1 MTSTARAITRA
12 PSAALSRCELTYLER
27 RPIDVARARAQHAR
41 YEETL
46 KALGVAVRTLPPED
60 SLPDA
65 CFVEDTALILDEV
78 AIMANPGA
86 ASRRGE
92 IESVAAALSPHRRV
106 EKVTGDARFDGGD
119 VLRVGGT
126 IYVGLARR
134 IARTNE
140 AGADAIRRIAVPLG
154 YVVKVVPF
162 DGCLHLQSA
171 VTRIGEKA
179 VLVNPDWVDPAA
191 FAPLSVELSSPR
203 EPTGANTLLVG
214 DRVIV
219 PESAPETAGTL
230 KRHGYDVLTLDV
242 SEFEKAEAGLTCLS
256 LFL

>member
-1 MTSTARAITRA
+1 MSALRAIIRP
-12 PSAALSRCELTYLER
+12 PSDALTRCELTYLER
-27 RPIDVARARAQHAR
+27 QPIDLALAREQHAR
-41 YEETL
+41 YEATL
-46 KALGVAVRTLPPED
+46 KALDVEILALPAEV

-65 CFVEDTALILDEV
+65 CFVEDTAVVLDEV
-78 AIMANPGA
+78 AILANPGA

-92 IESVAAALSPHRRV
+92 IESIAAALAPFRRV
-106 EKVTGDARFDGGD
+106 ERVDSDASFDGGD
-119 VLRVGGT
+119 VLRVGRT
-126 IYVGLARR
+126 IFVGLAKR

-140 AGADAIRRIAVPLG
+140 AGAEAIRRVAVPHG

-179 VLVNPDWVDPAA
+179 VLVNPDWVDPAT
-191 FAPLSVELSSPR
+191 FAPLSVELTSPR

-214 DRVIV
+214 ERVIV
-219 PESAPETAGTL
+219 PGSAPETAATL
-230 KRHGYDVLTLDV
+230 RRHGYEVMTLAV

-256 LFL
+256 LFV